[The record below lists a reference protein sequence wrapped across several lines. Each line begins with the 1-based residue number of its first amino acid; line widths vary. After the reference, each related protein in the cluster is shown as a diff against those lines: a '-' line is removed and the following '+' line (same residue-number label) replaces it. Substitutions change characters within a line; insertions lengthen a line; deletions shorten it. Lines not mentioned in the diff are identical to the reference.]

1 MDTQAT
7 GGICG
12 TVAGRPT
19 PWRIVRIWAA
29 ALVPGTRR
37 SSRDGAAATAT
48 APHSQTLRQNLLC
61 LVVMEL
67 AAAVPISSM
76 LPPAVRVAHA
86 VLEAVLIL
94 AGLGTVAALARAPHE
109 VRGDALVL
117 RTGFLGEVQLP
128 REAVR
133 SVGSTVRT
141 VPGCG
146 PRPVPGEPNAVA
158 CSVDGNVNVVLRLA
172 PPVHLDLGPVGR
184 VAAETL
190 YTSAESATA
199 LRAALAS

>member
-1 MDTQAT
+1 MDTAA

-29 ALVPGTRR
+29 ALVPRARR
-37 SSRDGAAATAT
+37 SGRDGASAT
-48 APHSQTLRQNLLC
+48 APHSQTLRQSLLC

-94 AGLGTVAALARAPHE
+94 AGLGAAAALARSPHE
-109 VRGDALVL
+109 VRADALVL
-117 RTGFLGEVQLP
+117 RTGFLGEVQIP

-133 SVGSTVRT
+133 SVGATVRT
-141 VPGCG
+141 VRGCG
-146 PRPVPGEPNAVA
+146 PRPVSGEPNAVA
-158 CSVDGNVNVVLRLA
+158 CSVDGNVNAVLRLW
-172 PPVHLDLGPVGR
+172 PPVHLDLGPAGR

-199 LRAALAS
+199 LRAALRP